1 MQLEKYLE
9 FNKYIE
15 NKEMRR
21 KETKDMLGSMTQ
33 LSGGFYIIRERHGI
47 YVCVW
52 NGQQRVSVRECICIY
67 MFAGRRLTASP
78 FTVRNQY
85 IIV

>member
-15 NKEMRR
+15 NKEMGR

-33 LSGGFYIIRERHGI
+33 LSGGFYKGKTWNIC
-47 YVCVW
+47 VCLEW
-52 NGQQRVSVRECICIY
+52 STEGEC
-67 MFAGRRLTASP
+67 
-78 FTVRNQY
+78 
-85 IIV
+85 